1 MSIAESY
8 RSISDD
14 DDLSALL
21 LNKKEQ
27 EKDNAHNTHH
37 KQYSKHV
44 ELTSIQSL
52 GKEVSNPEIKA
63 KLVSKQRI
71 PSSILKI
78 NHKNDSRK
86 TSSVSNPSLS
96 RETKSNH
103 SAKRQKRGQRVNM
116 QVPMSIGV
124 REQEL
129 AMPSTNF
136 VNEVN

>member
-1 MSIAESY
+1 
-8 RSISDD
+8 
-14 DDLSALL
+14 
-21 LNKKEQ
+21 
-27 EKDNAHNTHH
+27 
-37 KQYSKHV
+37 V
-44 ELTSIQSL
+44 ELTNNHQSL

-103 SAKRQKRGQRVNM
+103 SAKRQKRG
-116 QVPMSIGV
+116 
-124 REQEL
+124 
-129 AMPSTNF
+129 
-136 VNEVN
+136 

>member
-1 MSIAESY
+1 M
-8 RSISDD
+8 
-14 DDLSALL
+14 
-21 LNKKEQ
+21 
-27 EKDNAHNTHH
+27 
-37 KQYSKHV
+37 
-44 ELTSIQSL
+44 ELTSHQSL

-103 SAKRQKRGQRVNM
+103 SAKRQKRG
-116 QVPMSIGV
+116 
-124 REQEL
+124 
-129 AMPSTNF
+129 
-136 VNEVN
+136 